1 MSNNQDIGTLLK
13 NIQQGLKKYSVNELN
28 DAIVKALND
37 KHDKSEE
44 IDYVMTIVCNEFKVS
59 QYALINMKKRGAL
72 QEAKQIAY
80 CLLYYNVGLSIRDIA
95 NNIFFNWHTSVA
107 NGIRRFKKSDVQ
119 HKQDKEFIERYIEL
133 RGKLLLFIKQQNKEL
148 V

>member
-1 MSNNQDIGTLLK
+1 MSDNQDIGTLLK

-28 DAIVKALND
+28 DAIVKALGE
-37 KHDKSEE
+37 KHDKSDE
-44 IDYVMTIVCNEFKVS
+44 IKYVMTIVCNEFKVS
-59 QYALINMKKRGAL
+59 EFALINMKKRGSL

-95 NNIFFNWHTSVA
+95 HNIFYNWHTSVA
-107 NGIRRFKKSDVQ
+107 NGIRRYKKSDEQ
-119 HKQDKEFIERYIEL
+119 HKQDKQFLDRYISL
-133 RGKLLLFIKQQNKEL
+133 RKKLLVFIQENNKQT

>member
-1 MSNNQDIGTLLK
+1 VDNQDIETLLK

-28 DAIVKALND
+28 DAIVKALTDN
-37 KHDKSEE
+37 HDKSEE
-44 IDYVMTIVCNEFKVS
+44 IKYVMTIVCNEFKVS
-59 QYALINMKKRGAL
+59 EYALKNMKKRGSL

-80 CLLYYNVGLSIRDIA
+80 CLLYFNVGLSIREIA

-107 NGIRRFKKSDVQ
+107 NGIKRFKKSDVQ
-119 HKQDKEFIERYIEL
+119 HKQDKAFIDKYIVL
-133 RGKLLLFIKQQNKEL
+133 RNKLLLFVKEQNKQL

>member
-1 MSNNQDIGTLLK
+1 MDNQDIETLLK

-28 DAIVKALND
+28 DAIVKALTDN
-37 KHDKSEE
+37 HDKSEE
-44 IDYVMTIVCNEFKVS
+44 IKYVMTIVCNEFKVS
-59 QYALINMKKRGAL
+59 EYALKNMKKRGSL

-80 CLLYYNVGLSIRDIA
+80 CLLYFNVGLSIREIA

-107 NGIRRFKKSDVQ
+107 NGIKRFKKSDVQ
-119 HKQDKEFIERYIEL
+119 HKQDKAFIDKYIVL
-133 RGKLLLFIKQQNKEL
+133 RNKLLLFVKEQNKQL